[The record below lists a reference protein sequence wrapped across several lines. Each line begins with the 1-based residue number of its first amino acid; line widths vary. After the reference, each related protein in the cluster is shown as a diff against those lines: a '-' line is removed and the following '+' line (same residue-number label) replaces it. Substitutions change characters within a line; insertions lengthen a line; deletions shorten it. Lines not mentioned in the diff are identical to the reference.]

1 MSSFEI
7 NIDGY
12 TYQLGYLN
20 PIPGFIKNEMQD
32 LISIAGIKLRLNLYA
47 HVMLLCLSDVDI
59 NT

>member
-1 MSSFEI
+1 
-7 NIDGY
+7 
-12 TYQLGYLN
+12 
-20 PIPGFIKNEMQD
+20 MQD